1 MAELG
6 DNKFFKEGDPNVN
19 NVDGGKFS
27 KEGQKTDE
35 AKKEERQDATQF
47 ITDEPSII
55 KTEDVFAM
63 LGEQIV
69 RVANW
74 KKISLSWQNQY
85 KILRSGTIQ
94 LKTKYE
100 ELVAVNKQLTDSNAK
115 YVEINKKLDNRV
127 TELNRALEEL
137 NKVAKKFENDY
148 IQLNSRFEGV
158 ISHNNKLSKTI
169 EEYDIK
175 INDKDSEL
183 KKLENKLA
191 QLKEKNT
198 EKLRKKA
205 SR

>member
-1 MAELG
+1 M
-6 DNKFFKEGDPNVN
+6 DNIN
-19 NVDGGKFS
+19 GGKFS

-35 AKKEERQDATQF
+35 TKKEERQGQDTTQF
-47 ITDEPSII
+47 ITDEPSVI

-69 RVANW
+69 KVANW

-85 KILRSGTIQ
+85 KILRAGTIQ

-100 ELVAVNKQLTDSNAK
+100 ELLAINKQLTDSNAK
-115 YVEINKKLDNRV
+115 YVEINKRLDNKI
-127 TELNRALEEL
+127 TELNRALEES

-158 ISHNNKLSKTI
+158 ISHNNKLNKAI
-169 EEYDIK
+169 EEYNIK

-183 KKLENKLA
+183 EKLVNEVA
-191 QLKEKNT
+191 RLKEKNA
-198 EKLRKKA
+198 KKARKKLV
-205 SR
+205 SSK

>member
-1 MAELG
+1 M
-6 DNKFFKEGDPNVN
+6 N

-69 RVANW
+69 KVANW

-158 ISHNNKLSKTI
+158 ISHNNKLNKNI
-169 EEYDIK
+169 EECNIK

-183 KKLENKLA
+183 EKLVNEVA
-191 QLKEKNT
+191 RLKEKNA
-198 EKLRKKA
+198 KKARKKLVG
-205 SR
+205 SK